1 MSENAASR
9 SVAFATLG
17 CKLNQFE
24 TDSIATRFRSAGYR
38 IVDFDDPADV
48 YVVNSCTVTNRA
60 DRKSRNLLY
69 RAGRRAGRTAQPGS
83 TAREASAPGAKTTPG
98 PSGSSSSPLVVLT
111 GCYVESHRD
120 ALEGDESTW
129 FVGND
134 RKQSIP
140 DLVEAHFAGEAIHP
154 TGSVFDFPV
163 PERVF
168 HTRATVKVQDGCD
181 NYCTFCIIP
190 SVRGR
195 ATSRPW
201 RDVVATVGEAID
213 DGAREIVLTGVNMS
227 RYRDDG
233 LDFAALVERAL
244 AIDGDWRLRV
254 SSLEPDRL
262 TERFIELFDHPRMA
276 PHLHL
281 CLQSASERILLAMR
295 RQYTFDE
302 YRRLARRLRERDPLF
317 NLTTDII
324 VGFPT
329 ETDEEFEESLRAVET
344 IGFGHVHTFP
354 YSVRRGTRAERMTDH
369 LPDRVKTERAT
380 RIRDAAAVAK
390 RRYRERLAGR
400 TERVL
405 VERAEQ
411 IDRTVRLF
419 GLGEHYVPVETVGP
433 SSDAAAQRYE
443 NTYIRVHLDRLGEG
457 EDPVLGGRLA

>member
-1 MSENAASR
+1 MSRTDAHR
-9 SVAFATLG
+9 TIAFTTLG

-24 TDSIATRFRSAGYR
+24 TDSIATRFRAAGYE
-38 IVDFDDPADV
+38 IVDFDEAADV

-69 RAGRRAGRTAQPGS
+69 RARRR
-83 TAREASAPGAKTTPG
+83 
-98 PSGSSSSPLVVLT
+98 SSSGVTRSSHDGAVAPPGRPLVVLT

-120 ALEGDESTW
+120 DLEDDESTW

-163 PERVF
+163 PERIF

-190 SVRGR
+190 YVRGR
-195 ATSRPW
+195 ATSRPAQ
-201 RDVVATVGEAID
+201 DVVEAAREAID
-213 DGAREIVLTGVNMS
+213 AGAREIVLTGVNMS
-227 RYRDDG
+227 RYRHDG
-233 LDFAALVERAL
+233 LDFAELVERVL
-244 AIDGDWRLRV
+244 AIDGDWRLRI

-262 TERFIELFDHPRMA
+262 TDRFIELFDHPRMA

-295 RQYTFDE
+295 RQYTFDQ
-302 YRRLARRLRERDPLF
+302 YRRLAAALRDRHSLF

-324 VGFPT
+324 VGFPSET
-329 ETDEEFEESLRAVET
+329 EAEFEESLSAVRSL
-344 IGFGHVHTFP
+344 GFGHVHTFP
-354 YSVRRGTRAERMTDH
+354 YSVRNGTRAERMDGH
-369 LPDRVKTERAT
+369 LPSGVKTARGARIRERA
-380 RIRDAAAVAK
+380 AAAK
-390 RRYRERLAGR
+390 RRYRERLIGR

-405 VERAEQ
+405 VERTREV
-411 IDRTVRLF
+411 DFEVRLA
-419 GLGEHYVPVETVGP
+419 GLGAHYVPVEVPCTA
-433 SSDAAAQRYE
+433 SAARAREYE
-443 NTYIRVHLDRLGEG
+443 NTFVDVRLERLTDGD
-457 EDPVLGGRLA
+457 DPTLLGRLL

>member
-1 MSENAASR
+1 
-9 SVAFATLG
+9 TLG

-24 TDSIATRFRSAGYR
+24 TDSIATRFRAAGYE
-38 IVDFDDPADV
+38 IVDFDEAADV
-48 YVVNSCTVTNRA
+48 YLVNSCTVTNRA

-69 RAGRRAGRTAQPGS
+69 RAQRRF
-83 TAREASAPGAKTTPG
+83 TPD
-98 PSGSSSSPLVVLT
+98 SRPLVVMT

-120 ALEGDESTW
+120 DLEDDESTW

-163 PERVF
+163 PERIF
-168 HTRATVKVQDGCD
+168 HTRATVKVQDGCN

-190 SVRGR
+190 YVRGR
-195 ATSRPW
+195 ATSRPAQ
-201 RDVVATVGEAID
+201 DVVAAAREALD

-227 RYRDDG
+227 RYRDDEV
-233 LDFAALVERAL
+233 DFATLIERVL
-244 AIDGDWRLRV
+244 AIEGDWRLRV

-262 TERFIELFDHPRMA
+262 TEHFIELFDHPRMA

-324 VGFPT
+324 VGFPA
-329 ETDEEFEESLRAVET
+329 ESDEEFEESLRAVESV
-344 IGFGHVHTFP
+344 GFGHVHTFP
-354 YSVRRGTRAERMTDH
+354 YSVRRGTRAERMPGH
-369 LPDRVKTERAT
+369 LPARVKTERAA
-380 RIRDAAAVAK
+380 RIREAALVAK
-390 RRYRERLAGR
+390 RRYRERLTGR

-411 IDRTVRLF
+411 IEGTVRLF
-419 GLGEHYVPVETVGP
+419 GLGEHYVPVETVGSP
-433 SSDAAAQRYE
+433 SEAGAQRYE

-457 EDPVLGGRLA
+457 EDPVLKGRLA